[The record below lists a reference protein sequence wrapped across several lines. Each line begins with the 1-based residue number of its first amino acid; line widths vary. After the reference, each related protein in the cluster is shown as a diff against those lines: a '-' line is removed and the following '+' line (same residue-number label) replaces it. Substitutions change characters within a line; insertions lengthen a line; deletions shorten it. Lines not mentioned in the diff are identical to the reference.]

1 MSSESKIIDKINSTL
16 SKHEILQQLSRIRKI
31 EDVKFS
37 LRHSQISFVTFKT
50 YDHLRFEMKTESK
63 DYLIFSIYPL
73 IVLGTNRICD
83 TAISRKK
90 NIGRIRYF
98 DDLRNIRGMSSLYA
112 GFLPFAINYIRLYIL
127 PKCNMYKKMD
137 DFYYMAPEKM
147 DVLWKI
153 RNMIIVQYILS

>member
-1 MSSESKIIDKINSTL
+1 
-16 SKHEILQQLSRIRKI
+16 
-31 EDVKFS
+31 
-37 LRHSQISFVTFKT
+37 
-50 YDHLRFEMKTESK
+50 MKTESK

-83 TAISRKK
+83 TAISRKQ

-153 RNMIIVQYILS
+153 RNLIIVQYILS